1 MYDARMSNLGERRKR
16 SYSTS
21 VRNKK
26 VLLSLNEEEYQLL
39 EEAASARGLA
49 KSSLAREVLTSW
61 LVRRGTEDR

>member
-1 MYDARMSNLGERRKR
+1 MSNLGRRR

-26 VLLSLNEEEYQLL
+26 VLLSLNEQEFKLL

-49 KSSLAREVLTSW
+49 NSSLAREVLTNW
-61 LVRRGTEDR
+61 LVGRETER